1 VNGAL
6 SDLTDKEKD
15 ALRLLLA
22 GHDAKS
28 SANELGISVH
38 ALNDRLRGAR
48 RKLGVSSSR
57 EAARILG
64 ETESEAPQNLAHT
77 DSGMSAGPASHDIA
91 VLDETRRAGLSR
103 AAWLTGGMLIMSIA
117 IAAAAIF
124 LLADGPAEPARIAE
138 AESTA
143 QDRGSANPV
152 DRADA
157 VSIERAEAFL
167 ARIDAGDWEG
177 SWELTGTPIRSE
189 ISPREWQEQVAPVR
203 APLGRVLSRE
213 VATIERASSLPGAA
227 EGDYQVMQ
235 FRTRFENEEGHSV
248 ETIVMKMGPQGWEI
262 SGYFI
267 A

>member
-1 VNGAL
+1 VDGAV
-6 SDLTDKEKD
+6 SDLTDKEKA

-28 SANELGISVH
+28 SATELGISVH

-64 ETESEAPQNLAHT
+64 ETESQAPKNPAHT
-77 DSGMSAGPASHDIA
+77 DSGISKEPTSPDIA

-117 IAAAAIF
+117 IATAAIF
-124 LLADGPAEPARIAE
+124 LLSGGPADPQRADEPA
-138 AESTA
+138 STA
-143 QDRGSANPV
+143 QDSAVSP
-152 DRADA
+152 AEA
-157 VSIERAEAFL
+157 ASIERAKAFL
-167 ARIDAGDWEG
+167 ARIDAGDWAG
-177 SWELTGTPIRSE
+177 SWELAGTPIRSE
-189 ISPREWQEQVAPVR
+189 VTSREWQDRVEPVR
-203 APLGRVLSRE
+203 APLGTALSRE
-213 VATIERASSLPGAA
+213 LATVQRASSLPGAP
-227 EGDYQVMQ
+227 EGEYQVMQ
-235 FRTRFENEEGHSV
+235 FRTRFENEDGHSV
-248 ETIVMKMGPQGWEI
+248 ETIVMKRGPEGWEI